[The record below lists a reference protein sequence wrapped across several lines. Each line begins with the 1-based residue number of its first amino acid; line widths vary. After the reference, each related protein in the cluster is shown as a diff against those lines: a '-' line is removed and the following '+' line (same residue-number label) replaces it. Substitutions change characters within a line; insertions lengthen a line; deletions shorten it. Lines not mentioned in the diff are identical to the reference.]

1 MCRNTTYNRIRCH
14 IFRYHSSGTYNG
26 IITDSHSLK
35 NRRIR
40 TYPYIPT
47 EYNRCR
53 ISRFTVFRN
62 QPVIKCSKNDVM
74 PDLATIANSHATM
87 ILKMTT
93 SINKHTLTNDN
104 ILTEIRIKRW
114 KDTERRRNLITE
126 QPGE

>member
-1 MCRNTTYNRIRCH
+1 
-14 IFRYHSSGTYNG
+14 
-26 IITDSHSLK
+26 
-35 NRRIR
+35 
-40 TYPYIPT
+40 
-47 EYNRCR
+47 
-53 ISRFTVFRN
+53 
-62 QPVIKCSKNDVM
+62 M

-114 KDTERRRNLITE
+114 KDTERRGNLITE